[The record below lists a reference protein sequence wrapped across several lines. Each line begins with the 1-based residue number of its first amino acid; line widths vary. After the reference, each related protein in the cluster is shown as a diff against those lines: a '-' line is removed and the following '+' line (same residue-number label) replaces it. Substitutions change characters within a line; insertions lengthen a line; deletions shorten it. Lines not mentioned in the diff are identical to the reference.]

1 MPTLTLHFLGTPR
14 LERDGVPIPFAR
26 AKGVALLLY
35 LALTRTAQPRERVLD
50 LLWPES
56 LAQAARKNMRNTLWA
71 IGEVLGDD
79 VMEQTSGTLRLAPGV
94 TVDAHALEDGLLLL
108 ESGSATALETAVDA
122 YRGPLADGLVVH
134 EAPEFEIW
142 LQTER

>member
-14 LERDGVPIPFAR
+14 LERDGVPIPLAR

-56 LAQAARKNMRNTLWA
+56 LAQAARKNMRNTICA
-71 IGEVLGDD
+71 IGDALGYDVL
-79 VMEQTSGTLRLAPGV
+79 EKKSGTLRLALSV
-94 TVDAHALEDGLLLL
+94 A
-108 ESGSATALETAVDA
+108 S
-122 YRGPLADGLVVH
+122 
-134 EAPEFEIW
+134 
-142 LQTER
+142 